1 MLNTNEYG
9 QHLNEGAFPMMM
21 TETWWETIFSGAL
34 SIGVNET
41 KLQELEDESFL
52 YFTTTSL
59 THEELQIT

>member
-1 MLNTNEYG
+1 
-9 QHLNEGAFPMMM
+9 MMM